1 MFTMVQKLWLTVV
14 CAVCVTV
21 SFLYFVSLYSY
32 EKLYVDNLK
41 TSLVMEGKNLAA
53 QYDKREGISTFEEK
67 VRSFD
72 QISSSDVIFVS
83 NPRDLSAC
91 LPFDVHHHSLISEGD
106 RQTLLDGKTVTKIG
120 YEEHF
125 DRNIMGVVIPVL
137 ENKKLVGIVY
147 SYIPLKSIKDLIYDM
162 GLILAPL
169 AIAMI
174 LITIWVGRKIII
186 AITKPLSQMER
197 VANHLATGDFSERIT
212 VSSEDEIGRL
222 GKAFNKMAN
231 SLETEDVKRKEFL
244 ANVSHE
250 LRTPLSYI
258 KGYSEAILDGVAKG
272 AQQEKVT
279 QLIHKEAGRMQRLV
293 HDLLDLAQL
302 EGEHFPLKKQPIVF
316 SQLIEDVLDTYEIK
330 FIEKEIH
337 ISTNL
342 NPEVIVMIDEDRMQ
356 QVLHNVLDNAIR
368 YTNQKGNIVITL
380 EQIDDY
386 CELKIKDT
394 GIGIDIEHLE
404 NLGER
409 FYRVDKARSRQ
420 HGGTGLG
427 LAIVKQIV
435 HIHGGQWKIE
445 SEKDKGTTVIIKL
458 NVQDEGA
465 CSNF

>member
-1 MFTMVQKLWLTVV
+1 MVQKLWLTVV

-41 TSLVMEGKNLAA
+41 GSLVMEGKNLAT
-53 QYDKREGISTFEEK
+53 QYDKHEGISTFEEK

-272 AQQEKVT
+272 PQQEKVT

-368 YTNQKGNIVITL
+368 YTNENGNIVITL

-386 CELKIKDT
+386 CELKIQDT

-427 LAIVKQIV
+427 LAIVRQIV
-435 HIHGGQWKIE
+435 HIHGGQWRIE

-458 NVQDEGA
+458 NVQDEVGM
-465 CSNF
+465 F

>member
-1 MFTMVQKLWLTVV
+1 
-14 CAVCVTV
+14 
-21 SFLYFVSLYSY
+21 
-32 EKLYVDNLK
+32 
-41 TSLVMEGKNLAA
+41 MEGKSLAA

-458 NVQDEGA
+458 NVQDEGGM
-465 CSNF
+465 F

>member
-41 TSLVMEGKNLAA
+41 ASLVMEGKVFFA

-272 AQQEKVT
+272 PRQEK
-279 QLIHKEAGRMQRLV
+279 
-293 HDLLDLAQL
+293 
-302 EGEHFPLKKQPIVF
+302 
-316 SQLIEDVLDTYEIK
+316 
-330 FIEKEIH
+330 
-337 ISTNL
+337 
-342 NPEVIVMIDEDRMQ
+342 
-356 QVLHNVLDNAIR
+356 
-368 YTNQKGNIVITL
+368 
-380 EQIDDY
+380 
-386 CELKIKDT
+386 
-394 GIGIDIEHLE
+394 
-404 NLGER
+404 
-409 FYRVDKARSRQ
+409 
-420 HGGTGLG
+420 
-427 LAIVKQIV
+427 
-435 HIHGGQWKIE
+435 
-445 SEKDKGTTVIIKL
+445 
-458 NVQDEGA
+458 
-465 CSNF
+465 

>member
-1 MFTMVQKLWLTVV
+1 
-14 CAVCVTV
+14 
-21 SFLYFVSLYSY
+21 
-32 EKLYVDNLK
+32 
-41 TSLVMEGKNLAA
+41 MEGKSLAA

-272 AQQEKVT
+272 PQQEKVT

-458 NVQDEGA
+458 NVQDEG
-465 CSNF
+465 SMF

>member
-1 MFTMVQKLWLTVV
+1 
-14 CAVCVTV
+14 
-21 SFLYFVSLYSY
+21 
-32 EKLYVDNLK
+32 
-41 TSLVMEGKNLAA
+41 
-53 QYDKREGISTFEEK
+53 
-67 VRSFD
+67 
-72 QISSSDVIFVS
+72 
-83 NPRDLSAC
+83 
-91 LPFDVHHHSLISEGD
+91 
-106 RQTLLDGKTVTKIG
+106 
-120 YEEHF
+120 
-125 DRNIMGVVIPVL
+125 
-137 ENKKLVGIVY
+137 IVY

-174 LITIWVGRKIII
+174 LITIWIGRKIII

-197 VANHLATGDFSERIT
+197 VANHFATGDFSERIT
-212 VSSEDEIGRL
+212 ISSEDEIGRL
-222 GKAFNKMAN
+222 GKAFNKMAH

-272 AQQEKVT
+272 PQQEKVT
-279 QLIHKEAGRMQRLV
+279 QLIHKEADRMQRLV

-316 SQLIEDVLDTYEIK
+316 SQLIEDVLDTYELK
-330 FIEKEIH
+330 FIEKKLR

-342 NPEVIVMIDEDRMQ
+342 NPEIIVMIDEDRMQ

-368 YTNQKGNIVITL
+368 YTNQNGNIIITL

-394 GIGIDIEHLE
+394 GIGIDAEHLE

-427 LAIVKQIV
+427 LAIVRQIV
-435 HIHGGQWKIE
+435 HIHDGEWKIE
-445 SEKDKGTTVIIKL
+445 SEKGKGTTVFIKL
-458 NVQDEGA
+458 KIQDEG
-465 CSNF
+465 SMF

>member
-1 MFTMVQKLWLTVV
+1 
-14 CAVCVTV
+14 
-21 SFLYFVSLYSY
+21 
-32 EKLYVDNLK
+32 
-41 TSLVMEGKNLAA
+41 
-53 QYDKREGISTFEEK
+53 
-67 VRSFD
+67 
-72 QISSSDVIFVS
+72 
-83 NPRDLSAC
+83 
-91 LPFDVHHHSLISEGD
+91 
-106 RQTLLDGKTVTKIG
+106 
-120 YEEHF
+120 
-125 DRNIMGVVIPVL
+125 
-137 ENKKLVGIVY
+137 
-147 SYIPLKSIKDLIYDM
+147 
-162 GLILAPL
+162 
-169 AIAMI
+169 
-174 LITIWVGRKIII
+174 
-186 AITKPLSQMER
+186 
-197 VANHLATGDFSERIT
+197 
-212 VSSEDEIGRL
+212 
-222 GKAFNKMAN
+222 
-231 SLETEDVKRKEFL
+231 
-244 ANVSHE
+244 
-250 LRTPLSYI
+250 
-258 KGYSEAILDGVAKG
+258 
-272 AQQEKVT
+272 
-279 QLIHKEAGRMQRLV
+279 MQRLV

-458 NVQDEGA
+458 NVQDEG
-465 CSNF
+465 SMF

>member
-1 MFTMVQKLWLTVV
+1 MVQKLWLTVV

-41 TSLVMEGKNLAA
+41 GSLVMEGKNLAA
-53 QYDKREGISTFEEK
+53 QYDKREGISIFEEK

-72 QISSSDVIFVS
+72 QISSSDVLFVS

-125 DRNIMGVVIPVL
+125 ERNIMGVVIPVL

-272 AQQEKVT
+272 PQQEKVT

-368 YTNQKGNIVITL
+368 YTNQNGNIVITL

-427 LAIVKQIV
+427 LAIVRQIV
-435 HIHGGQWKIE
+435 HIHGGQWQIE
-445 SEKDKGTTVIIKL
+445 SEKDTGTTVIIKL
-458 NVQDEGA
+458 NVQDDVGM
-465 CSNF
+465 F

>member
-1 MFTMVQKLWLTVV
+1 MVQKLWLTVV

-41 TSLVMEGKNLAA
+41 ASLVMEGKSLAA

-272 AQQEKVT
+272 PQQKKVT

-458 NVQDEGA
+458 NVQDEG
-465 CSNF
+465 SMF

>member
-1 MFTMVQKLWLTVV
+1 MVQKLWLTVV

-41 TSLVMEGKNLAA
+41 GSLVMEGKNLAA
-53 QYDKREGISTFEEK
+53 QYDKHEGISTFEEK

-272 AQQEKVT
+272 PQQEKVT

-330 FIEKEIH
+330 FIEKELH

-342 NPEVIVMIDEDRMQ
+342 NPEIIVMIDEDRMQ

-368 YTNQKGNIVITL
+368 YTNQNGNIVITL

-435 HIHGGQWKIE
+435 HIHGGHWKIE

-458 NVQDEGA
+458 NVQDEGGM
-465 CSNF
+465 F

>member
-41 TSLVMEGKNLAA
+41 DSLVMEGKRLAT
-53 QYDKREGISTFEEK
+53 QYDKREGVSTFEEK
-67 VRSFD
+67 VRAYD
-72 QISSSDVIFVS
+72 QISSSDVLFVY

-106 RQTLLDGKTVTKIG
+106 RQALLDGKTVTKIG

-137 ENKKLVGIVY
+137 DNKKLVGIVY
-147 SYIPLKSIKDLIYDM
+147 SYIPLKSIKDLIFDM

-169 AIAMI
+169 ALAMI
-174 LITIWVGRKIII
+174 LITIWIGRKIII
-186 AITKPLSQMER
+186 AITRPLSQMER

-212 VSSEDEIGRL
+212 ISSEDEIGRL

-272 AQQEKVT
+272 PQQEKVT

-316 SQLIEDVLDTYEIK
+316 SQLIEDVLDTYELQ
-330 FIEKEIH
+330 FIEKKIR

-342 NPEVIVMIDEDRMQ
+342 NPEIIVMIDEDRMQ

-368 YTNQKGNIVITL
+368 YTNQNGDIIITL
-380 EQIDDY
+380 KQIDDY
-386 CELKIKDT
+386 CELHIKDT
-394 GIGIDIEHLE
+394 GIGIDREHLE

-427 LAIVKQIV
+427 LAIVRQIV
-435 HIHGGQWKIE
+435 HIHDGEWRIE
-445 SEKDKGTTVIIKL
+445 SEKGKGTTVIIKL
-458 NVQDEGA
+458 KAQDEE
-465 CSNF
+465 SIF

>member
-1 MFTMVQKLWLTVV
+1 MVQKLWLTVV

-41 TSLVMEGKNLAA
+41 ASLVMEGKSLAA

-272 AQQEKVT
+272 PQQEKVT

-458 NVQDEGA
+458 NVQDEG
-465 CSNF
+465 SMF

>member
-41 TSLVMEGKNLAA
+41 GSLVMEGKNLAA
-53 QYDKREGISTFEEK
+53 QYDKHEGISTFEEK

-272 AQQEKVT
+272 PQQEKVT
-279 QLIHKEAGRMQRLV
+279 
-293 HDLLDLAQL
+293 
-302 EGEHFPLKKQPIVF
+302 
-316 SQLIEDVLDTYEIK
+316 
-330 FIEKEIH
+330 
-337 ISTNL
+337 
-342 NPEVIVMIDEDRMQ
+342 
-356 QVLHNVLDNAIR
+356 
-368 YTNQKGNIVITL
+368 
-380 EQIDDY
+380 
-386 CELKIKDT
+386 
-394 GIGIDIEHLE
+394 
-404 NLGER
+404 
-409 FYRVDKARSRQ
+409 
-420 HGGTGLG
+420 
-427 LAIVKQIV
+427 
-435 HIHGGQWKIE
+435 
-445 SEKDKGTTVIIKL
+445 
-458 NVQDEGA
+458 
-465 CSNF
+465 

>member
-1 MFTMVQKLWLTVV
+1 MVQKLWLTVV

-41 TSLVMEGKNLAA
+41 GSLVMEGKNLAA
-53 QYDKREGISTFEEK
+53 QYDKREGISIFEEK

-72 QISSSDVIFVS
+72 QISSSDVLFVS

-125 DRNIMGVVIPVL
+125 ERNIMGVVIPVL

-272 AQQEKVT
+272 PQQEKVT

-368 YTNQKGNIVITL
+368 YTNQNGNIVITL

-427 LAIVKQIV
+427 LAIVRQIV
-435 HIHGGQWKIE
+435 HIHGGQWKIK

-458 NVQDEGA
+458 NVQDEVGM
-465 CSNF
+465 F

>member
-1 MFTMVQKLWLTVV
+1 
-14 CAVCVTV
+14 
-21 SFLYFVSLYSY
+21 
-32 EKLYVDNLK
+32 
-41 TSLVMEGKNLAA
+41 MEGKSLAA

>member
-1 MFTMVQKLWLTVV
+1 
-14 CAVCVTV
+14 
-21 SFLYFVSLYSY
+21 
-32 EKLYVDNLK
+32 
-41 TSLVMEGKNLAA
+41 MEGKSLAA

-125 DRNIMGVVIPVL
+125 ARNIMGVVIPVL

-272 AQQEKVT
+272 PQQEKVT

-458 NVQDEGA
+458 NVQDEG
-465 CSNF
+465 SMF